1 MAKNW
6 DLILMS
12 IPNKSYFNTLGAVRR
27 FPHCLDPLNQ
37 FSAYWFKPLTS
48 TVGEALPLNGKSS
61 YLPVNLQQSVAI
73 STSGT
78 RRDNAPIGGTYLQIM
93 GREMSLMEW
102 VHFP

>member
-1 MAKNW
+1 M
-6 DLILMS
+6 
-12 IPNKSYFNTLGAVRR
+12 
-27 FPHCLDPLNQ
+27 
-37 FSAYWFKPLTS
+37 PLTS

-93 GREMSLMEW
+93 GREMSPDG
-102 VHFP
+102 VGSFPVVKDFVLYQIYLGKNLTTDFSVISP